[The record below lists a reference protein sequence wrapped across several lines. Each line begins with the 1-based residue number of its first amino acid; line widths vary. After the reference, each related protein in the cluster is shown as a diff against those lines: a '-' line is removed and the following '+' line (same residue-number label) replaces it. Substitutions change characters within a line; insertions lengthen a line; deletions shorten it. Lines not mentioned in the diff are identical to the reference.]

1 LWSLAAQIAGAEGGH
16 AKIERIDANR
26 REWMLV
32 AGRRE
37 QIRNREYRQGVLSMT
52 KQQPGRARRRTARRG
67 ARTAFP
73 RTSVAYFSME
83 IGLQKDIP
91 TYSGGLG
98 ILAGDTIR
106 SAADLAVPMVAVTLL
121 PRKGYFHQKLDSQGN
136 QIETPEAWKV
146 GDHLKPLAP
155 RVSVII
161 EKRQVTIRAWRYDAV
176 GITGAT
182 VPVIYL
188 DTDLTGNEKQDRELT
203 QYLYGGDS
211 RYRLCQEYVLGVGG
225 VRMLRALGYTD
236 IHRFHMNEGH
246 AAFLVVELLDEQRDA
261 TGGRRIKPQHI
272 EAVRS
277 KCVFTTH
284 TPVPAGHDKFS
295 MDMVRKILGK
305 HPAWSIQEQLN
316 GDGDTLNMTHLAL
329 NFSDYVNGVSKK
341 HGEVSQAMFSSYRI
355 DAITNG
361 VHAAMWVAPPFQK
374 LLDRYIPAWRQD
386 NLSLRYGMSI
396 PVQEIWDAHTKC
408 RAKLIAYVAKQ
419 LKIRLDPKAFTIGFG
434 RRATAYKRADLVLRD
449 LDRLKQIASKAG
461 ALQIIYAGK
470 AHPQDH
476 PGKKLIRQVFEAS
489 ERLGRKVRVVYL
501 PNYDIDVA
509 KILIPGVDVWL
520 NTPQL
525 PHEASGTSGMK
536 AALNAV
542 PSLSILDGW
551 WIEGCVENLTGWA
564 IQGKARKNAKDT
576 SAQDAEALYD
586 KLENVVLPMFY
597 KNREQY
603 IRIMLSALALNGSFF
618 NTQRMVQEY
627 LLKAYKL

>member
-1 LWSLAAQIAGAEGGH
+1 
-16 AKIERIDANR
+16 
-26 REWMLV
+26 M
-32 AGRRE
+32 
-37 QIRNREYRQGVLSMT
+37 
-52 KQQPGRARRRTARRG
+52 
-67 ARTAFP
+67 
-73 RTSVAYFSME
+73 
-83 IGLQKDIP
+83 
-91 TYSGGLG
+91 G

-121 PRKGYFHQKLDSQGN
+121 PRKGYFHQTLDAQGN
-136 QIETPEAWKV
+136 QTETPEAWHV
-146 GDHLKPLAP
+146 GERLKPLTP

-161 EKRQVTIRAWRYDAV
+161 EKREVRIRAWRYDALGV
-176 GITGAT
+176 TGAT

-188 DTDLTGNEKQDRELT
+188 DTDMADNDKQDRQLT

-225 VRMLRALGYTD
+225 VRMLRALGYMALS
-236 IHRFHMNEGH
+236 RFHMNEGH
-246 AAFLVVELLDEQRDA
+246 AAFLVVELLDEERGA
-261 TGGRRIKPQHI
+261 TGGGKIKPQHI

-295 MDMVRKILGK
+295 MDMVRTVLGK
-305 HPAWSIQEQLN
+305 HPAWNLQEQLN

-329 NFSDYVNGVSKK
+329 NFSNYVNGVSKK
-341 HGEVSQAMFSSYRI
+341 HGQVSQAMFSSYRI

-361 VHAAMWVAPPFQK
+361 VHAAMWVAPPFQR
-374 LLDRYIPAWRQD
+374 LLDRYIPGWRAD
-386 NLSLRYGMSI
+386 NLSLRYAMSI
-396 PVQEIWDAHTKC
+396 PAKEIWDAHAKC
-408 RAKLIAYVAKQ
+408 KARLVDYVARH
-419 LKIRLDPKAFTIGFG
+419 LKVKLDPKAFTIGFG
-434 RRATAYKRADLVLRD
+434 RRATAYKRADLVFRD
-449 LDRLKQIASKAG
+449 LDRLKKIASSAG
-461 ALQIIYAGK
+461 SFQIIYAGK
-470 AHPQDH
+470 AHPQDF
-476 PGKKLIRQVFEAS
+476 PGKDLIRKVFAAGEQ
-489 ERLGRKVRVVYL
+489 LGRKVRVVYL

-576 SAQDAEALYD
+576 SAQDAEALYE
-586 KLENVVLPMFY
+586 KLQNVVLPMFY
-597 KNREQY
+597 GDREQY
-603 IRIMLSALALNGSFF
+603 ICIMLSALALNGSFF

-627 LLKAYKL
+627 LLKAYKR